1 MRIAIAALLGCALA
15 AGSAFAAD
23 EQGAL
28 KTQPDKVSY
37 SIGLSVGRNLKGQ
50 NIEVD
55 PDKFMLGL
63 RDALKGEKQIL
74 TDDEVKE
81 VMFAFQMERRAK
93 QMEEHN
99 KIAAGNKKA
108 GEQFM
113 AANKKKK
120 GVKTTESGLQYKV
133 LKEGTGATPK
143 AESVVTANYKG
154 TLLDGTEFDSSYGR
168 GEPAQFPVNGVIPGW
183 SEVLKLMK
191 VGSKYQVWIP
201 PDLAYGEEG
210 AGQHIGPNST
220 LVFEIELIKVDKGD
234 KAE

>member
-15 AGSAFAAD
+15 AGPALAAD
-23 EQGAL
+23 EPGAL
-28 KTQPDKVSY
+28 KTQPDKISY

-55 PDKFMLGL
+55 PDKFLLGL

-74 TDDEVKE
+74 TDDQVKE
-81 VMFAFQMERRAK
+81 VMFAFQMERRAR
-93 QMEEHN
+93 QMEEQN
-99 KIAAGNKKA
+99 KLSTGNKKA

-120 GVKTTESGLQYKV
+120 GVKTTTTGLQYKV
-133 LKEGTGATPK
+133 LKEGTGEMPT
-143 AESVVTANYKG
+143 AESLVTAHYRG

-191 VGSKYQVWIP
+191 VGAKYQVWIP
-201 PDLAYGEEG
+201 SDLAYGEEG
-210 AGQHIGPNST
+210 AGQRIGPNST
-220 LVFEIELIKVDKGD
+220 LVFEIELMKVEKG
-234 KAE
+234 K

>member
-15 AGSAFAAD
+15 AGPALAAD
-23 EQGAL
+23 EPSAL
-28 KTQPDKVSY
+28 KTQPDKFSY

-50 NIEVD
+50 SIEVD
-55 PDKFMLGL
+55 LDKFMLGL
-63 RDALKGEKQIL
+63 RDALKGEKQLL
-74 TDDEVKE
+74 TDDQVKE

-93 QMEEHN
+93 QMEEQN
-99 KIAAGNKKA
+99 KVATGNKKA

-120 GVKTTESGLQYKV
+120 GVKTTASGLQYKV
-133 LKEGTGATPK
+133 LKEGTGETPT
-143 AESVVTANYKG
+143 AESLVTAHYKG

-191 VGSKYQVWIP
+191 VGAKYQVWIP
-201 PDLAYGEEG
+201 SELAYGEEG
-210 AGQHIGPNST
+210 AGQRIGPNST
-220 LVFEIELIKVDKGD
+220 LTFEIELVKVEKGQ
-234 KAE
+234 